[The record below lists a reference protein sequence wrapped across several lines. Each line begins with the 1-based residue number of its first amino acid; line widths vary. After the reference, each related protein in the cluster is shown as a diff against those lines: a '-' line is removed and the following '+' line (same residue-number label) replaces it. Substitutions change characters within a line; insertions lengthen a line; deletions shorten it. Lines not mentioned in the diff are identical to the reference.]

1 VEKNLRGL
9 ILIKGESNMGYRST
23 VAYTIRFTQPS
34 HDKPEEVVDIEDV
47 KSSFYLFIAEA
58 KAKVETAGAFTDEDI
73 KIDEGNLAIY
83 FYAGHVKWYESYPDV
98 ACHEALMQ
106 LSKDWCDGNEGENT
120 CPFIGGMFARIGE
133 EMEDMVEEVWGQG
146 EYGWIG
152 IHRTME
158 CDWMN

>member
-1 VEKNLRGL
+1 
-9 ILIKGESNMGYRST
+9 MGYRST

-34 HDKPEEVVDIEDV
+34 HDKPEEATDIEDV

-58 KAKVETAGAFTDEDI
+58 KAKVETAGAFTDEDL
-73 KIDEGNLAIY
+73 KVDEEKLALY
-83 FYAGHVKWYESYPDV
+83 FFAEYVKWYESYPDV
-98 ACHEALMQ
+98 QCHEALMQ

-120 CPFIGGMFARIGE
+120 CPFIGGTFARIGE
-133 EMEDMVEEVWGQG
+133 EMEDNVEEVWGQG
-146 EYGWIG
+146 EYDWIG